1 MFRSFLVVSTLY
13 TVHPPLVVH
22 EFGASKIQGLLPRT
36 ATMDYRGS
44 NLLSVSG
51 TKTNDLFHATGC
63 NDHHTDH
70 QLVGK
75 GPQYVLLKFGILFSA
90 FPAAAGRLR
99 SIFSSPL
106 SCNRLTAKVSA
117 FRFIRGYSVL
127 VTTGTSMLCEVC
139 EVSSYFFP
147 VKMSCPTIWALAWPC
162 FPGLKVVTSTILQG
176 WPLSIT

>member
-75 GPQYVLLKFGILFSA
+75 GPQYVLLKFGILFSG
-90 FPAAAGRLR
+90 FPSCGRQ
-99 SIFSSPL
+99 IEM
-106 SCNRLTAKVSA
+106 
-117 FRFIRGYSVL
+117 
-127 VTTGTSMLCEVC
+127 SMLCEVC